1 MKIRLLLGLL
11 AIVLSSLMLGADKNK
26 KTAAQP
32 VAPAQQEEDAPPP
45 PPLPAQEKA
54 AEKRDTVYENILLR
68 FFPEEYSKNY
78 LKGLSPAQI
87 KIILDKKIK
96 ENVSEFKE
104 FRVFYQNQ
112 RDLYEAEEEYLDGKL
127 RERRKGK
134 LMPDALSKE
143 VAKYQQA
150 ILRRAFP
157 QDPKFKRISVGDVYE
172 AFFTQINNDVGP
184 FKRVLDELNEQLD
197 SIIKER
203 NYIQK
208 MLYPPNKS

>member
-32 VAPAQQEEDAPPP
+32 VAPAQQEEVPPPPPLEEDEDAPPP

-143 VAKYQQA
+143 VAK
-150 ILRRAFP
+150 
-157 QDPKFKRISVGDVYE
+157 
-172 AFFTQINNDVGP
+172 
-184 FKRVLDELNEQLD
+184 
-197 SIIKER
+197 
-203 NYIQK
+203 
-208 MLYPPNKS
+208 